1 MLQLHHLDGPGP
13 PLGNSGLIRQKQLLV
28 GPALLAGGLRLRKHA
43 RIADLYPS
51 LLVRAHGLARAT
63 VPLVRA
69 AIARLEEMRGAEP
82 LAEELIPFLTRF
94 AAEERG
100 HDEWLL
106 QDLEALGV
114 SRREV
119 LARIPPARIAGVVG
133 AHYYWIAHHHPA
145 AILGYCYVTETGSP
159 PAAEVE
165 DLIRRTG
172 YPREAFRSLLRHA
185 VIDLKHGADLERALD
200 SLPLTE
206 EHLALIGV
214 SVLHTT
220 QGLAASAEE
229 IVDLYEMRGGGAAAG
244 GAGGIRLY

>member
-1 MLQLHHLDGPGP
+1 MLQLHHLGEPEP
-13 PLGNSGLIRQKQLLV
+13 PLGNGELIRQKQLLV

-63 VPLVRA
+63 VPLMRA
-69 AIARLEEMRGAEP
+69 AIARLEEMRGEEP
-82 LAEELIPFLTRF
+82 LLAEKLIPFLTRF

-106 QDLEALGV
+106 QDLEVLGI

-119 LARIPPARIAGVVG
+119 LARIPPARIASVVG

-145 AILGYCYVTETGSP
+145 AILGYCFVTETGSP
-159 PAAEVE
+159 PTAEVE

-185 VIDLKHGADLERALD
+185 VIDLKHGADMERALD
-200 SLPLTE
+200 TLPLTE

-229 IVDLYEMRGGGAAAG
+229 IVDLHEMRGGASG
-244 GAGGIRLY
+244 GGGIRLY

>member
-1 MLQLHHLDGPGP
+1 MSQTRVRT
-13 PLGNSGLIRQKQLLV
+13 SELIRQKQFLI
-28 GPALLAGGLRLRKHA
+28 GPPLWAGGRRLLEHP

-51 LLVRAHGLARAT
+51 LLVRSHGLARAT
-63 VPLVRA
+63 VPLVET
-69 AIARLEEMRGAEP
+69 AIARLETMRGQDP
-82 LAEELIPFLTRF
+82 LADELIPFLTGF

-114 SRREV
+114 PRREV
-119 LARIPPARIAGVVG
+119 LARVPPARIASVVG

-145 AILGYCYVTETGSP
+145 AVLGYCFVTETGAP
-159 PAAEVE
+159 PREGVE

-185 VIDLKHGADLERALD
+185 VLDIKHGADMEKALD
-200 SLPLTE
+200 TLPLTE
-206 EHLALIGV
+206 EHLAVIGV
-214 SVLHTT
+214 SLLHTT

-229 IVDLYEMRGGGAAAG
+229 IVDLYEMRGGSSGSG
-244 GAGGIRLY
+244 EIRLY